1 VPQVLVASIQSAAAE
16 PDAAPALASSVG
28 DLMAFLKEKKMAAD
42 VPATADLIDL
52 S

>member
-1 VPQVLVASIQSAAAE
+1 MASIQSAAAE

-28 DLMAFLKEKKMAAD
+28 DLMAFLKEKRVVTD
-42 VPATADLIDL
+42 VPPTAELIEAL